1 MQIKLESYLFRIFFD
16 TKNISPFHDQL
27 SSTGK
32 HKLKSG
38 FCGRE
43 QEQVN
48 SRRTASDQEE
58 RQTAEDVKKPRVDEK
73 NKAYPPTDSRNTEYY
88 GIFAC

>member
-1 MQIKLESYLFRIFFD
+1 M
-16 TKNISPFHDQL
+16 
-27 SSTGK
+27 
-32 HKLKSG
+32 
-38 FCGRE
+38 
-43 QEQVN
+43 N

-58 RQTAEDVKKPRVDEK
+58 RQTAGDVKKPQANEK